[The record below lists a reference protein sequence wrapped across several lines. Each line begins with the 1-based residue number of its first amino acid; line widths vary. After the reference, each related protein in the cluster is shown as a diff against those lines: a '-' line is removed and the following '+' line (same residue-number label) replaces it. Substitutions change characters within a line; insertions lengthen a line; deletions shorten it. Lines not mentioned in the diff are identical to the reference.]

1 MVEKKYIKFGV
12 AALAVTALVIGLSVG
27 ITESQKNKNAVA
39 SNVSSLAEYEAYDY
53 SCSSGY
59 SKSGKSSGYGKS
71 GKAGGYGQY
80 MSMPESGKSGKSGYD
95 RRALYVPGILEA
107 FGDETKGQDTNQRRK
122 LRNSLA
128 DGTFFMWHL
137 FLDVIIIFE
146 DL

>member
-39 SNVSSLAEYEAYDY
+39 SNSVSASLAEYETYDY
-53 SCSSGY
+53 HCSSSG
-59 SKSGKSSGYGKS
+59 KSGKSGGGSGKS
-71 GKAGGYGQY
+71 GKSGGYGD
-80 MSMPESGKSGKSGYD
+80 MSYSGSGKSGKSGYG

-107 FGDETKGQDTNQRRK
+107 FGDETKGQDMNQRRK

-128 DGTFFMWHL
+128 DGTFRFYVKPVL
-137 FLDVIIIFE
+137 
-146 DL
+146 

>member
-53 SCSSGY
+53 SCSSG
-59 SKSGKSSGYGKS
+59 KSGKSGGYGKS
-71 GKAGGYGQY
+71 GKSGGYSSGQY
-80 MSMPESGKSGKSGYD
+80 MSMPESGKSGKAGYD

-128 DGTFFMWHL
+128 DGTFFM
-137 FLDVIIIFE
+137 
-146 DL
+146 